1 VERKAK
7 EYFFKVKENVAY
19 VQPAVHRPGKHK
31 ETEIETGRFAFLS
44 NVFLRFSV
52 LD

>member
-1 VERKAK
+1 MERKAK

-31 ETEIETGRFAFLS
+31 ETEIDWEICIPVECFFK
-44 NVFLRFSV
+44 V
-52 LD
+52 